1 MRGGT
6 LSRGSPKAAG
16 RRLPIRGGESPLPI
30 RALYFRG
37 GRKFFCT
44 RWKFFKK
51 TLTFVATYHIILL
64 SLRKEGNH
72 ISEQKK
78 MGRPTNNPKSTMFR
92 VRLDDESIK
101 KLEES
106 AEALSTT
113 KSDVVREGIDLVYKS
128 LKK

>member
-1 MRGGT
+1 MGEPYQGVPPKRRGAACLFA
-6 LSRGSPKAAG
+6 LSTFVEGANFSARAG
-16 RRLPIRGGESPLPI
+16 N
-30 RALYFRG
+30 
-37 GRKFFCT
+37 
-44 RWKFFKK
+44 FFKK